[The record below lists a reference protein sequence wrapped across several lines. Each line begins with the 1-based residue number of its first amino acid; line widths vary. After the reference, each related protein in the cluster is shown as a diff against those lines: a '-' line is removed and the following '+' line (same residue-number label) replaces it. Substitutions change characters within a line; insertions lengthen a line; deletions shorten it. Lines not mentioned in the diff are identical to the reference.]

1 MVLNAK
7 REMMADNR
15 EQLERADLDLALES
29 FIPSAQG
36 MEKDLQEMSAVLECT
51 DRRFL
56 TDYWREFL
64 AKPTGRSDLQQKVAA
79 TQELLGR

>member
-1 MVLNAK
+1 
-7 REMMADNR
+7 
-15 EQLERADLDLALES
+15 
-29 FIPSAQG
+29 
-36 MEKDLQEMSAVLECT
+36 MEKELQEMSAVLECT

-56 TDYWREFL
+56 TEYWREFL